1 MKSGKINLL
10 ALVLKK
16 YNKLLNKQKIL
27 VFNKINNQIIIL
39 FGIITGIS
47 IFSDL
52 FFQNNYLTITFII
65 TTLLSSLITFISIPI
80 LKKIKIKQII
90 REEGPKKHYLKQGTP
105 TMGGVFFIPI
115 GIIISN
121 VLYFNNEDYK
131 IILTLSLLIIS
142 FMLIGLIDDFISLKK
157 KFNTGLTSNQKLI
170 LQFFVSLIFIIIC
183 ASNDFISNNVQI
195 TNKIINI
202 GNFIYPLGIFVLLAE
217 SNSTNLT
224 DGLDGLLSGCSAL
237 IFTGLAITILIENQT
252 YAEILA
258 PLCIVMAG
266 CSMGFLFLNKYPAK
280 LFMGDSGSLAIGAS
294 LGGIALISN
303 NLWSL
308 LIMGGVL
315 AAESIS
321 VIIQVSIFKISKQ
334 IKGKGHKLFLMTP
347 IHHHF
352 ELQGNKETQIVSSFW
367 FITLLLVIFNLI
379 FITKP

>member
-27 VFNKINNQIIIL
+27 VFNNINYQVIIL
-39 FGIITGIS
+39 FGIITGVS

-52 FFQNNYLTITFII
+52 YFQNNYLTITFII

-121 VLYFNNEDYK
+121 ILYFNNQDYK

-157 KFNTGLTSNQKLI
+157 KFNTGLTSNQKLV
-170 LQFFVSLIFIIIC
+170 LQFFISLIFIIIC

-334 IKGKGHKLFLMTP
+334 IKGKGHKFFLMTP